1 MANSEISKGV
11 FPIDISPIIDN
22 GYNFPFTQED
32 LSYSFDALE
41 PHIDTATMQVHYNGH
56 HKAYTNNFNKAI
68 EDSNINVGER
78 HLIRILTNVSKY
90 DDPVKNNGGGYF
102 NHLIFWRML
111 TPNGIGAPLGDSS
124 VAISAK
130 FGSFDNFKKAFG
142 DAAATRFGSG
152 WAWLSVGLDGELFIS
167 STANQN
173 NPIMDVVEPKGL
185 PILTL
190 DVWEHAYYLKH
201 QNKRNEY
208 INSFWNVVNWEEV
221 EIRYQEAKGIIGK

>member
-1 MANSEISKGV
+1 MANSEISKGI
-11 FPIDISPIIDN
+11 FPIDISALSENTIL
-22 GYNFPFTQED
+22 FPFIKKD
-32 LSYSFDALE
+32 LEYGFDALE

-56 HKAYTNNFNKAI
+56 HTTYTNNFNNFV
-68 EDSNINVGER
+68 SNDVPETER
-78 HLIRILTNVSKY
+78 TLVKILTNVGNY
-90 DDPVKNNGGGYF
+90 NDPIKNNGGGYF
-102 NHLIFWRML
+102 NHLIFWKML
-111 TPNGIGAPLGDSS
+111 TPNSTLTPLGTSAT
-124 VAISAK
+124 AIINK

-221 EIRYQEAKGIIGK
+221 ERRYQEAKGIIGK